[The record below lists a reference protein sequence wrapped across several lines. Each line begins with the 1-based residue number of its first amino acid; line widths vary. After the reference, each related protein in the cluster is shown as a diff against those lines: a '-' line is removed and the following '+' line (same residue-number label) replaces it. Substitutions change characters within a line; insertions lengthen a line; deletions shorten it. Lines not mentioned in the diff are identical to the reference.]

1 MGRELF
7 IQKVMDWRHEK
18 GDKIF
23 QQLRKMGA
31 SLDWSQTQFTMSKVR
46 FIKMK
51 SYQKFHI
58 ERWRSMYKHQN
69 LLKSRH

>member
-1 MGRELF
+1 MGRQLF

-46 FIKMK
+46 FFLLLQNTK
-51 SYQKFHI
+51 SILGLPFQEMI
-58 ERWRSMYKHQN
+58 SGN
-69 LLKSRH
+69 LTILPF

>member
-46 FIKMK
+46 FFY
-51 SYQKFHI
+51 SYKIQSLF
-58 ERWRSMYKHQN
+58 
-69 LLKSRH
+69 